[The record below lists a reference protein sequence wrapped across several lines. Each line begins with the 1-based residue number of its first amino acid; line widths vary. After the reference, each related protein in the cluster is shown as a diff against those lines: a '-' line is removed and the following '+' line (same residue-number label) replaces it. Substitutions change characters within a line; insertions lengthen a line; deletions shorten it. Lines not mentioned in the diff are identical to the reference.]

1 MKKINRVSL
10 IAIALIL
17 FSCDDILE
25 KDITNDMVE
34 LISPINFEKIESNVV
49 TFKWNSLSDTDN
61 YRIQIFKTD
70 KTKVLDSLISKT
82 NLTYPMLK
90 GKYQWRVRA
99 ENSAYQSSYSLHADF
114 SVIESTD
121 LGKQQ
126 IILKNP
132 ADNYY
137 TKSISQT
144 CNWDALKMADYYVFE
159 LLNVTNGE
167 TIVIPET
174 KTTNSTFTINNTDLS
189 AEAKYQWKVKGV
201 NELSETE
208 TLFSI
213 RTFSVD
219 RTNPNQPSNTLP
231 IQNAS
236 FTTNQPINFSW
247 SILADV
253 GAIQSPITYTIE
265 FANDLNFTTGVQKN
279 DVSTAS
285 FDKAF
290 TAIGSYYWRIKATD
304 LAGNISIYS
313 TPFKFIVK

>member
-1 MKKINRVSL
+1 MKKINRVSI

-34 LISPINFEKIESNVV
+34 LISPINLEKIESNVV

-137 TKSISQT
+137 TKNSTVT
-144 CNWDALKMADYYVFE
+144 CTWDVLTMADSYVFE

-167 TIVIPET
+167 TSVIPET
-174 KTTNSTFTINNTDLS
+174 NITNPTFVINNTYLS
-189 AEAKYQWKVKGV
+189 TEAKYKWKVKGV
-201 NELSETE
+201 NATSA
-208 TLFSI
+208 TLYSSN
-213 RTFSVD
+213 TFSVD

-231 IQNAS
+231 AQNAS

-265 FANDLNFTTGVQKN
+265 FANDINFTTGVQKN

>member
-1 MKKINRVSL
+1 MKKINRVSI

-17 FSCDDILE
+17 FSCDDVLE

-34 LISPINFEKIESNVV
+34 LISPKDYEEIESNVV
-49 TFKWNSLSDTDN
+49 TFKWNSLSDADK

-70 KTKVLDSLISKT
+70 KTKILDSLITKT
-82 NLTYPMLK
+82 NLTYPLPH
-90 GKYQWRVRA
+90 GEYQWRVRG
-99 ENSAYQSSYSLHADF
+99 ENFAYQSSYSLQADF

-121 LGKQQ
+121 LSNQQ
-126 IILKNP
+126 IILKSP

-137 TKSISQT
+137 TKNSTVT
-144 CNWDALKMADYYVFE
+144 CNWTALTMADYYEFE

-167 TIVIPET
+167 TIVLQET
-174 KTTNSTFTINNTDLS
+174 NITNPTFIINNTNLS
-189 AEAKYQWKVKGV
+189 AEAKYKWKIKGV
-201 NELSETE
+201 NGTSETP
-208 TLFSI
+208 FSTS
-213 RTFSVD
+213 TFSVD
-219 RTNPNQPSNTLP
+219 RTNPNQPTNTLP
-231 IQNAS
+231 AQNAT
-236 FTTNQPINFSW
+236 FTINQTINFSW

-253 GAIQSPITYTIE
+253 GVIQSPISYTIE
-265 FANDLNFTTGVQKN
+265 FANDVNFTTIIQKN

-285 FDKAF
+285 FEKAF

>member
-1 MKKINRVSL
+1 MKKINRVSI

-17 FSCDDILE
+17 FSCDDVLE
-25 KDITNDMVE
+25 KDITNDMIE
-34 LISPINFEKIESNVV
+34 IISPKDYEEIESNVV
-49 TFKWNSLSDTDN
+49 TFKWNSLSDADK

-70 KTKVLDSLISKT
+70 KTKILDSLISKT
-82 NLTYPMLK
+82 NLKYPMLK
-90 GKYQWRVRA
+90 GEYQWRVRG
-99 ENSAYQSSYSLHADF
+99 ENFAYQSSYSLQADF

-132 ADNYY
+132 IDNSY
-137 TKSISQT
+137 TKNSTVT
-144 CNWDALKMADYYVFE
+144 CTWDVLTMADSYVFE

-167 TIVIPET
+167 TSVIPET
-174 KTTNSTFTINNTDLS
+174 SITNPTFVINNTNLS
-189 AEAKYQWKVKGV
+189 AEAKYKWKVKGV
-201 NELSETE
+201 NGTSE
-208 TLFSI
+208 TLFSSN
-213 RTFSVD
+213 TFSVD

-236 FTTNQPINFSW
+236 FTTNQTINFSW

-253 GAIQSPITYTIE
+253 GAIQSTITYTIE
-265 FANDLNFTTGVQKN
+265 FANDVNFTTIIQKN

-304 LAGNISIYS
+304 LAGNASIYS

>member
-34 LISPINFEKIESNVV
+34 LIWPINFDEVESNVV
-49 TFKWNSLSDTDN
+49 TFKWNSLSDTDK

-70 KTKVLDSLISKT
+70 KTKILDSLISKT

-90 GKYQWRVRA
+90 GEYQWRVRA
-99 ENSAYQSSYSLHADF
+99 ENSAYQSSYSLQADF

-137 TKSISQT
+137 TKNNTLT
-144 CNWDALKMADYYVFE
+144 CTWEALTMADYYVFE

-167 TIVIPET
+167 TSVIEQPNI
-174 KTTNSTFTINNTDLS
+174 TNTTFTISNTNLS
-189 AEAKYQWKVKGV
+189 AEAKYKWRIKGV
-201 NELSETE
+201 NGTSE
-208 TLFSI
+208 TLFSSN
-213 RTFSVD
+213 TFSID
-219 RTNPNQPSNTLP
+219 RTIPNQPSNTLP
-231 IQNAS
+231 AQNAT
-236 FTTNQPINFSW
+236 FAVNQTINFSW
-247 SILADV
+247 SLQADT
-253 GAIQSPITYTIE
+253 GIIQSPLSYTIE
-265 FANDLNFTTGVQKN
+265 FANDLNFTSIVQKN
-279 DVSTAS
+279 DVLTTS

-290 TAIGSYYWRIKATD
+290 TTIGSYYWRIKATD
-304 LAGNISIYS
+304 LAENVSLYS